1 MTLGNQCALI
11 GSSLVLKCEYDY
23 PYGHVVNAVS
33 WSKVL
38 QVDGELMRVPLS
50 ELPEPPDHFRYV
62 GNYHGLCNLR
72 INDVRPADQGRYYF
86 SFVTTFNRWRSKDY
100 AFLFVRGKI
109 IKLN

>member
-62 GNYHGLCNLR
+62 GNYYGLCNLR